1 MRLKGCQLRSNMKN
15 LVLLTII
22 VAVTFFWCGYE
33 YGIAKTAKSGTN
45 ANMPPTNFSGADLN
59 GANLTGVRIDGV
71 ILCNTTMHN
80 GTINS
85 SSC

>member
-1 MRLKGCQLRSNMKN
+1 MKN
-15 LVLLTII
+15 LVLLII
-22 VAVTFFWCGYE
+22 LVAVTCFWCGYE
-33 YGIAKTAKSGTN
+33 YGIAKTTIRSETDSDF
-45 ANMPPTNFSGADLN
+45 PPTNFSGADLT

-80 GTINS
+80 GRINS

>member
-1 MRLKGCQLRSNMKN
+1 MNK
-15 LVLLTII
+15 LVLLIII

-33 YGIAKTAKSGTN
+33 YGNAQTQIRSETASDF
-45 ANMPPTNFSGADLN
+45 PPTNFSDADLT
-59 GANLTGVRIDGV
+59 GANLTGVRIDGL

-85 SSC
+85 SSCKN

>member
-1 MRLKGCQLRSNMKN
+1 MKN
-15 LVLLTII
+15 LVLLII
-22 VAVTFFWCGYE
+22 VATTFFWFGYE
-33 YGIAKTAKSGTN
+33 YGIAKTIIRSETASDF
-45 ANMPPTNFSGADLN
+45 PPTNFSNADLT

>member
-1 MRLKGCQLRSNMKN
+1 MKN
-15 LVLLTII
+15 LVLLII
-22 VAVTFFWCGYE
+22 LVAVTFFWCGYE

-80 GTINS
+80 GTINN

>member
-1 MRLKGCQLRSNMKN
+1 MKRF
-15 LVLLTII
+15 VLLIII

-33 YGIAKTAKSGTN
+33 YGIAKTTIIGEADF
-45 ANMPPTNFSGADLN
+45 NMPPTNFSGADLT

-71 ILCNTTMHN
+71 ILCNTTMQN
-80 GTINS
+80 GRINK